1 MELKKI
7 IDTEVNNIKNKDF
20 KLSLNGYSIDEIDSY
35 LNNLLL
41 SFSII
46 KELDNEK
53 DVYINKLIEN
63 YKESLNK
70 IKLLEFKIKE
80 LENML
85 QLLKKDK
92 NGRN

>member
-20 KLSLNGYSIDEIDSY
+20 KLSLSGYSADEIDSY

-80 LENML
+80 LENIL

>member
-20 KLSLNGYSIDEIDSY
+20 KLSLNGYNIDEIDSY

-80 LENML
+80 LENVL

>member
-20 KLSLNGYSIDEIDSY
+20 KLSLSGYSTDEIDSY

-53 DVYINKLIEN
+53 DLYINKLIEN

-80 LENML
+80 LENIL